1 MTPARRIFV
10 LLGAYEDLTDR
21 ESRALRRGDVAFAIG
36 LCTRKRRMAQAMK
49 AARKNAVLSEAELAA
64 LQERVRILEKHE
76 TENLDFLQQE
86 MARTRAE
93 LSTVNTAAK
102 RTRQV
107 RRGYVG
113 PKPANPTRPATIFG
127 CA

>member
-21 ESRALRRGDVAFAIG
+21 ESRALRRGDIKFVVG
-36 LCTRKRRMAQAMK
+36 LCNRKRRMAQAMK
-49 AARKNAVLSEAELAA
+49 MARKNAVLSEQELAV
-64 LQERVRILEKHE
+64 LQERVRTLEKRE
-76 TENLDFLQQE
+76 TANLDFLREE

-93 LSTVNTAAK
+93 LSTLNTAAK

-113 PKPANPTRPATIFG
+113 PQPANPAKPATILG